1 MRLTKE
7 ELLKKYT
14 WNTDNPMNG
23 DIVAV
28 KYGDIPLTHYTWDR
42 VRMENSDRYGY
53 MDNDLDRHYANVIA
67 VDHYIFSQEG
77 EFSKYDTIIGGVRV
91 FRNWHIGTVDL
102 IIKYNGHTYNLTMC
116 DLYGKMIMH
125 LTLITA
131 STYRAFDVGESSKW
145 ISTHWTEMSKEEA
158 LKVLDVKRVADY
170 GSVIKMAINK
180 AREVI
185 ENDGKTA
192 I

>member
-7 ELLKKYT
+7 ELLKRYT
-14 WNTDNPMNG
+14 WNTENPMNG

-28 KYGDIPLTHYTWDR
+28 KYGDIPLAHYTWDR

-53 MDNDLDRHYANVIA
+53 MDNDLDNHYANVVA

-91 FRNWHIGTVDL
+91 FKDWYIGTVDL
-102 IIKYNGHTYNLTMC
+102 IIKYNGQIYNLHLC
-116 DLYGKMIMH
+116 DLYGKTIMS
-125 LTLITA
+125 LSLITA
-131 STYRAFDVGESSKW
+131 SIYRVYDIGGDSSW
-145 ISTHWTEMSKEEA
+145 VSTKYEPMSKEEA

-170 GSVIKMAINK
+170 GKVVKMAVEK
-180 AREVI
+180 CRELVR
-185 ENDGKTA
+185 ES
-192 I
+192 